1 MLDVDIKHVEAGG
14 FGDLRDLDAAHQ
26 AHRHRGHDLV
36 ARQLLLHR
44 VTNDFFC
51 LHNSLAWFFNAIAV
65 RVASMAEDGTKFK
78 RANANS
84 PFPDTP
90 EWKPQKD
97 RSSWRSPSCRYFC
110 CFRSRGAF
118 RRRSVA
124 SLSADMSPTL
134 LMQRG
139 AHKPRKLVY

>member
-1 MLDVDIKHVEAGG
+1 MLDVDIEHVEAGG

-36 ARQLLLHR
+36 ARQLLLHS

-51 LHNSLAWFFNAIAV
+51 LHNSLAWFFNAIAP

-84 PFPDTP
+84 PFSRYARM
-90 EWKPQKD
+90 EAVERSIFMEKPVL
-97 RSSWRSPSCRYFC
+97 
-110 CFRSRGAF
+110 
-118 RRRSVA
+118 SVC
-124 SLSADMSPTL
+124 L
-134 LMQRG
+134 L
-139 AHKPRKLVY
+139 P